1 MVEKVPSPRHILQR
15 NLQAL
20 LRKDRLTGP
29 ELARRTGLDRKTV
42 YNYLHALTDPR
53 PDHVRAIAKVFHF
66 DASMLLSE
74 AFRPDMANDAT
85 LKQLLEHY
93 EKAND
98 AGRDLILRVA
108 EAAPRKTG

>member
-20 LRKDRLTGP
+20 LRKNQLKGP
-29 ELARRTGLDRKTV
+29 ELARRTGVDRKTV
-42 YNYLHALTDPR
+42 YNYLHGLTDPR
-53 PDHVRAIAKVFHF
+53 PDHVRTIAKLFHL

-74 AFRPDMANDAT
+74 AFRPEMANDAN

-93 EKAND
+93 EMANED
-98 AGRDLILRVA
+98 GRDLILRVA